1 MIGGMGDG
9 EDGWQVVGGG
19 GMFVFHSSTT
29 SARDKAWREKGIEK
43 ERLGNQVQKRLEAL
57 S

>member
-1 MIGGMGDG
+1 MIGGMGG
-9 EDGWQVVGGG
+9 EEDGWQVAGGG
-19 GMFVFHSSTT
+19 IFVFHSSTT
-29 SARDKAWREKGIEK
+29 SAGDKAWREKGIEN

>member
-9 EDGWQVVGGG
+9 EDGWQVAGGG

-29 SARDKAWREKGIEK
+29 SARDKAWREKGIER